1 MLFLKQPR
9 YGILTYKTI
18 SRESPGFCHVTF
30 KTVLKPPFSLISSCL
45 PDNPR
50 DYHVPWCTHQPV
62 TGFCSFQ
69 MLMELKGPHVIPGHL
84 LNLFLDEIPGLT
96 CMTVCLF
103 PSVTK
108 ELVSWMRGHES
119 SVFSISVH
127 GSGRYAI
134 TTSSD
139 TAQLWDLDTFQRK
152 RKLNILQ
159 SVGIQKVSG
168 QSASWSV
175 VLLRLVCG
183 SAGYGCYK

>member
-1 MLFLKQPR
+1 MSRSRLFLNP
-9 YGILTYKTI
+9 L
-18 SRESPGFCHVTF
+18 SASSPPASLVFHVT
-30 KTVLKPPFSLISSCL
+30 TMSLGTL
-45 PDNPR
+45 
-50 DYHVPWCTHQPV
+50 HQPV
-62 TGFCSFQ
+62 TGFRSFQ
-69 MLMELKGPHVIPGHL
+69 MLMELKGPHVIPGYQ

-103 PSVTK
+103 LSVTK

-168 QSASWSV
+168 RSASWPV
-175 VLLRLVCG
+175 VLLRLVSG
-183 SAGYGCYK
+183 SAGYGCYKSCFTLPQLCQQQAKLFYYL

>member
-1 MLFLKQPR
+1 M
-9 YGILTYKTI
+9 
-18 SRESPGFCHVTF
+18 F
-30 KTVLKPPFSLISSCL
+30 KTVLKPLSASSPPASLIIH
-45 PDNPR
+45 
-50 DYHVPWCTHQPV
+50 YHVPQRTSSTSHRLPLFLDINGDEG
-62 TGFCSFQ
+62 TSR
-69 MLMELKGPHVIPGHL
+69 VIPGHQ
-84 LNLFLDEIPGLT
+84 LNLFLDEMPGLT
-96 CMTVCLF
+96 CMAVCLF

-159 SVGIQKVSG
+159 AVGIQKVSG
-168 QSASWSV
+168 WSTSWSV
-175 VLLRLVCG
+175 VLLRLVSG
-183 SAGYGCYK
+183 SAGYRCYK